1 MPAAPPTLREQ
12 LAAALAAFAT
22 RPLPDAAAAFFSLLG
37 YGSRRQMRFPSR
49 TAFLAQ
55 FASGQT
61 DFATRFPALV
71 ASGAAPVFLQQLTG
85 DEISGSSSGQLDLL
99 ASDTADLRQID
110 SYLFLAFPL
119 PSSAYTQTELSALA
133 RSLNALFAQPVLVL
147 FLHGQHVSLAITYR
161 RRSKTDPTRD
171 VTDRK
176 VTFIRGIAV
185 ARPHPGHLAI
195 LEDFSLPAIARAR
208 QRDIRTF
215 TDLDD
220 AWRDSISTELLT
232 KRFYRE
238 VANWYFWARGQ
249 ARFPKDAPLDAE
261 GKPALPLI
269 RLLTRLLFCWFLREK
284 TNPATGETLLPDELF
299 DEPRI
304 RELLH
309 DASPAAG
316 TYYLAI
322 LQNLFFATLNTR
334 MDPPT
339 GPTTRRFVEETDRHE
354 SDDHMVHHFWRHAKL
369 LRDGAAFERLFRR
382 IPFLNG
388 GLFECLDERVKRGR
402 STFTTEVRIDGF
414 SELARNQPHL
424 PNFLFFGPTQRD
436 VDLSAAYG
444 DSGRSHETVRPLLE
458 IFRHYKFTLTEN
470 TPLDEEVALDP
481 DLLGHVFENL
491 LAAFNPETGTIA
503 RKATGSFYT
512 PDIVV
517 DWMVDQALLVHLEE
531 QLLAAIPTAPEVTD
545 RLRDLLAWK
554 EELGHTFSD
563 PEVDALIDAIHILR
577 ALDPACGSGAFPMG
591 LLQKLVMV
599 LRKLDPGNQRW
610 RARNLADAEA
620 ISSAPAREA
629 ALVAIERAFAHDNDD
644 YGRKL
649 YLIERCLFGVDIQPI
664 ATQIAKLRFFLSL
677 VVDQAIDPR
686 EDNYGILPLP
696 NLETKL
702 VAANTLLDL
711 QRGQLDLDMH
721 GTQEKQDKLERV
733 RHEYFTARSYQQ
745 KKELKARDAALR
757 EELAD
762 ALAAS
767 GECSAAD
774 ARRLADWNPYNQNA
788 SAPFFDP
795 GWMFGLS
802 RQRGFNGFDLVIG
815 NPPYV
820 RQEELKAMLVTD
832 SRGRERP
839 LKEALKENYAC
850 YTGTADL
857 YVYFFE
863 RSFRLLRTGGVL
875 SFICSNKFFRS
886 GYGERLR
893 TFFLY
898 ATRPR
903 VLLDFGDAPVFTA
916 IAYPSILVAQK
927 TRHIG
932 GPTGL
937 PKEALKEV
945 QLPPPEWQ
953 ARVLNWS
960 PGARI
965 GEFPEIF
972 EERSSP
978 LAQREL
984 KREGWKFSGVGNL
997 RLLAKLRSTGTTL
1010 DEFVEGRFYN
1020 GVKTGLN
1027 EAFVVDGSTMAELI
1041 AGNPECADLFRPYIR
1056 GRDLKK
1062 WSVSRPDLWL
1072 LYIPW
1077 HCPLHEDVSIKTA
1090 SSKAEAAFKKRYP
1103 AVYAHLSRFKKE
1115 LGARDRAETGIR
1127 YEWYALARSRAEVQS
1142 DFEGPKILLGRFMNG
1157 PTFAFDLEGCFTNN
1171 ANSIIAGAS
1180 QFVVAVLNSTVAW
1193 WFLTQTCTDLQNGYL
1208 QAHNENLAR
1217 IPIPPATP
1225 AQTQLVERLS
1235 EYLIWLHGPEAPS
1248 ASAAPQAGLMSAYF
1262 EQWLNGLVYEL
1273 FFAEELHA
1281 RRLYLFDETARLDPP
1296 AIATLAKLDRLP
1308 ALQELFA
1315 KAYATTAPLRAQ
1327 LFTLPSLEVV
1337 RLIEGDTAPAVSGS
1351 PAAHDE

>member
-1 MPAAPPTLREQ
+1 MPAAPQILREQ
-12 LAAALAAFAT
+12 LAAALGAFAT
-22 RPLPDAAAAFFSLLG
+22 RPFPDAAAAFFSLLG
-37 YGSRRQMRFPSR
+37 YGSKRQMRFPSR

-55 FASGQT
+55 FASGRT
-61 DFATRFPALV
+61 DFATRFPALA

-85 DEISGSSSGQLDLL
+85 EEISGSSSGQLDLL
-99 ASDTADLRQID
+99 ASDAADLRQID

-119 PSSAYTQTELSALA
+119 PSAAYTQTELSALA
-133 RSLNALFAQPVLVL
+133 RALNALIAQPVLVL
-147 FLHGQHVSLAITYR
+147 FQHGQHLSLAITYR
-161 RRSKTDPTRD
+161 RRSKTDSTRD

-284 TNPATGETLLPDELF
+284 TNPGTGETLLPDELF

-334 MDPPT
+334 MDPPL
-339 GPTTRRFVEETDRHE
+339 GPATRRFVETSDSAE

-369 LRDGAAFERLFRR
+369 LRDDFQFENLFRR

-414 SELARNQPHL
+414 SELARNQPYL
-424 PNFLFFGPTQRD
+424 PNFLFFGPTQKD

-491 LAAFNPETGTIA
+491 LAAYNPETGTIA

-531 QLLAAIPTAPEVTD
+531 RLLAAIPSAPDVTD

-554 EELGHTFSD
+554 EEPGHKFSD
-563 PEVDALIDAIHILR
+563 LEVDALIDAIHSLR

-599 LRKLDPGNQRW
+599 LRKLDPGNERW
-610 RARNLADAEA
+610 RARNLADAQA
-620 ISSAPAREA
+620 ISSPSAKEEA
-629 ALVAIERAFAHDNDD
+629 LKAIERAFARDNDD

-677 VVDQAIDPR
+677 VVDQAIDPK
-686 EDNYGILPLP
+686 EENYGILPLP

-820 RQEELKAMLVTD
+820 RQEELKAVLVTD

-839 LKEALKENYAC
+839 LKDALKENYAC
-850 YTGTADL
+850 FGAQADL

-863 RSFRLLRTGGVL
+863 RSFGLLRTNGVL
-875 SFICSNKFFRS
+875 SFICSNKYFRS
-886 GYGERLR
+886 NYGERLR

-898 ATRPR
+898 TTRPR

-927 TRHIG
+927 TRQLERIRELDELTKQPG
-932 GPTGL
+932 N
-937 PKEALKEV
+937 
-945 QLPPPEWQ
+945 LPPPEWQ

-965 GEFPEIF
+965 GEFPDIF
-972 EERSSP
+972 EEQSFA
-978 LAQREL
+978 LALRDL
-984 KREGWKFSGVGNL
+984 RPDGWQIEAGTNL
-997 RLLAKLRSTGTTL
+997 RLMDRLLALPSLRSYCG
-1010 DEFVEGRFYN
+1010 GRVYR
-1020 GVKTGLN
+1020 GIITGLN
-1027 EAFVVDGSTMAELI
+1027 EAFFIDRETRDRLVAEHGSSAELI
-1041 AGNPECADLFRPYIR
+1041 KPLLR
-1056 GRDLKK
+1056 GRDVKR
-1062 WSVSRPDLWL
+1062 WRVEPQDL
-1072 LYIPW
+1072 
-1077 HCPLHEDVSIKTA
+1077 
-1090 SSKAEAAFKKRYP
+1090 
-1103 AVYAHLSRFKKE
+1103 YAIIFPFGFYTELSRFPAILEHLTKFKKE
-1115 LGARDRAETGIR
+1115 LKARGQCTSSRGGGNEGQHHWLELDNNPKPEFLAEFSQPKIIVPAITNTVNYAPDFDGFYSNDKTSIFIPPSVP
-1127 YEWYALARSRAEVQS
+1127 YALA
-1142 DFEGPKILLGRFMNG
+1142 I
-1157 PTFAFDLEGCFTNN
+1157 TN
-1171 ANSIIAGAS
+1171 S
-1180 QFVVAVLNSTVAW
+1180 QVSW
-1193 WFLTQTCTDLQNGYL
+1193 WFTRQRFATKQGGFYEFKPMYFSQL
-1208 QAHNENLAR
+1208 
-1217 IPIPPATP
+1217 PIPPATP
-1225 AQTQLVERLS
+1225 EQTQLVERLS

-1273 FFAEELHA
+1273 FFADELHA
-1281 RRLYLFDETARLDPP
+1281 RRLRLFDETARLAPP
-1296 AIATLAKLDRLP
+1296 ALATLAKRDRLP

-1315 KAYATTAPLRAQ
+1315 KAYATAAPLRAA
-1327 LFTLPSLEVV
+1327 LHDLGSLETV
-1337 RLIEGDTAPAVSGS
+1337 RIIEGKA
-1351 PAAHDE
+1351 

>member
-1 MPAAPPTLREQ
+1 MPAAAATRETI
-12 LAAALAAFAT
+12 AAALAAFAAQ
-22 RPLPDAAAAFFSLLG
+22 PLPVAATGFFALLG
-37 YGSRRQMRFPSR
+37 YGSKRQMRFPSR

-55 FASGQT
+55 FADGKA
-61 DFATRFPALV
+61 DFAKRHPAL
-71 ASGAAPVFLQQLTG
+71 AAAGAAPVFVQQLTG
-85 DEISGSSSGQLDLL
+85 EEIGGNSSSQLELL
-99 ASDTADLRQID
+99 ASDATDLRRID

-119 PSSAYTQTELSALA
+119 PSAAYTQTELSALA
-133 RSLNALFAQPVLVL
+133 RALNSLFAQPVLVL
-147 FLHGQHVSLAITYR
+147 FHHGHHLSLAITYR
-161 RRSKTDPTRD
+161 RRSKTDSSRD
-171 VTDRK
+171 VADRK
-176 VTFIRGIAV
+176 VTFIRGIAI
-185 ARPHPGHLAI
+185 AHPHPGHLSI
-195 LEDFSLPAIARAR
+195 LEDFSLPAVARAR

-238 VANWYFWARGQ
+238 VANWYFWAREH

-284 TNPATGETLLPDELF
+284 TNPRTGETLLPDELF
-299 DEPRI
+299 DQPRI
-304 RELLH
+304 REILR
-309 DASPAAG
+309 DATPTAG

-334 MDPPT
+334 MDPAT
-339 GPTTRRFVEETDRHE
+339 GSATRRFVEETDKHE

-369 LRDGAAFERLFRR
+369 LRDQPAFERLFRR

-388 GLFECLDERVKRGR
+388 GLFECLDERRKRGR
-402 STFTTEVRIDGF
+402 STFTTEIRNDGF
-414 SELARNQPHL
+414 SELPRNQPHL
-424 PNFLFFGPTQRD
+424 PNFLFFGPTQD
-436 VDLSAAYG
+436 DIDLSAAYG
-444 DSGRSHETVRPLLE
+444 DSSRSHETVRPLLE

-512 PDIVV
+512 PDIAV
-517 DWMVDQALLVHLEE
+517 DWMVEQALLVYLEE
-531 QLLAAIPTAPEVTD
+531 RLLTANQDTPKVAE

-554 EELGHTFSD
+554 EEAGHRFA
-563 PEVDALIDAIHILR
+563 PAEVETLIDALHTLR

-599 LRKLDPGNQRW
+599 LRKLDPGNERW

-620 ISSAPAREA
+620 ISSPAAREA
-629 ALVAIERAFAHDNDD
+629 ALVAIKRAFAHDNDD

-677 VVDQAIDPR
+677 LVDQAIDPT
-686 EDNYGILPLP
+686 EENYGILPLP
-696 NLETKL
+696 NLETKI

-721 GTQEKQDKLERV
+721 GTQERQDKLERV
-733 RHEYFTARSYQQ
+733 RHEYFTARSYAQ

-762 ALAAS
+762 ALADS

-774 ARRLADWNPYNQNA
+774 ARRLADWNPYDQNA

-802 RQRGFNGFDLVIG
+802 RQRGFTGFDLMIG

-832 SRGRERP
+832 SLGRERP

-850 YTGTADL
+850 FGAQADL

-875 SFICSNKFFRS
+875 SFICSNKYFRS

-898 ATRPR
+898 TTRPR

-927 TRHIG
+927 TRQ
-932 GPTGL
+932 L
-937 PKEALKEV
+937 ERVKELDELTK
-945 QLPPPEWQ
+945 QPGNLPPLEWQ

-960 PGARI
+960 PSVRI
-965 GEFPEIF
+965 SEFPEIF
-972 EERSSP
+972 EEQSFV
-978 LAQREL
+978 LAQRDL
-984 KREGWKFSGVGNL
+984 RPDGWQIEAGTHIRL
-997 RLLAKLRSTGTTL
+997 MDRLLALPDLRSHCG
-1010 DEFVEGRFYN
+1010 GRVCR
-1020 GVKTGLN
+1020 GIITGLN
-1027 EAFVVDGSTMAELI
+1027 EAFFIDRETRDRLIAEHESSAELI
-1041 AGNPECADLFRPYIR
+1041 KPLLR
-1056 GRDLKK
+1056 GRDIKR
-1062 WSVSRPDLWL
+1062 WRVEPQN
-1072 LYIPW
+1072 LYAIIFPFGF
-1077 HCPLHEDVSIKTA
+1077 HTELPR
-1090 SSKAEAAFKKRYP
+1090 FP
-1103 AVYAHLSRFKKE
+1103 AILEHLTKFKKE
-1115 LGARDRAETGIR
+1115 LKARGQCTSSRGGGNEGQHHWLELDNNPKPGFLAEFAQPKIIVPAITGTVNYAPDFDGYYCNNKATIFIPPSVP
-1127 YEWYALARSRAEVQS
+1127 YALAVANSQVSWWFARQRFATKQGGFY
-1142 DFEGPKILLGRFMNG
+1142 DFEPRY
-1157 PTFAFDLEGCFTNN
+1157 
-1171 ANSIIAGAS
+1171 S
-1180 QFVVAVLNSTVAW
+1180 ST
-1193 WFLTQTCTDLQNGYL
+1193 T
-1208 QAHNENLAR
+1208 
-1217 IPIPPATP
+1217 PIPPATP
-1225 AQTQLVERLS
+1225 EQTQLVERLS
-1235 EYLIWLHGPEAPS
+1235 EYLIWLHSPDAPS
-1248 ASAAPQAGLMSAYF
+1248 ATATPQAGLMGAYF

-1273 FFAEELHA
+1273 FFPEELHV
-1281 RRLYLFDETARLDPP
+1281 RQLHLFDETARLAPP
-1296 AIATLAKLDRLP
+1296 ALAELAKKDHLP
-1308 ALQELFA
+1308 RLQELFA
-1315 KAYATTAPLRAQ
+1315 KAYATDAPLRAQ

-1337 RLIEGDTAPAVSGS
+1337 RLIEGDSGETTSATPTATS
-1351 PAAHDE
+1351 DE